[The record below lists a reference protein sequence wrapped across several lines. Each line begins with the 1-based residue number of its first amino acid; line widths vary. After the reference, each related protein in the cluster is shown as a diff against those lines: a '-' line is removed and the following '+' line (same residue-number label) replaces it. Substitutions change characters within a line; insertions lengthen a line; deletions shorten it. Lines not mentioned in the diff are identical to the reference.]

1 MRVSLRKPRSGLAT
15 SNPTQHPTPVLL
27 NRIAILLLLVLPLG
41 QAAKRTGAVVT
52 VHPLATK
59 AAEQAFERGG
69 NAVDAAVAAALTL
82 GVVDGFNSG
91 IGGGCFM
98 LIRKP
103 DGTFVAIDGRE
114 TAPQKASRDMFL
126 RDGKADPD
134 LSRTGALAIGVP
146 GALAAYELAIR
157 EHGNIDL
164 AEHLGQAAAIAE
176 KGFALDKAYL
186 RRLGQAVEKL
196 RQFPDSARIFL
207 DPDGNAWPSG
217 HSLKQPDLARSY
229 RKIAR
234 HTADWFY
241 RGPFALKTEEWML
254 ANGGLIT
261 RTDLA
266 AYKARR
272 REPVRSTYRGF
283 EIVGFPPPSSG
294 GVHVAQILNILETFD
309 LRSMPPNSPRFVHH
323 VAEAMRLAFA
333 DRAHWLG
340 DADFAPVP
348 KGLASKKY
356 ASELARRIHPDK
368 VTNVERHSTPPDAD
382 TNLFGKHTTH
392 FSATDSDGWWVACTA
407 TVNTTFGSG
416 VVLPGTGIV
425 MNNEMDDFSA
435 QPGTPN
441 AFGLIG
447 AEANAVA
454 PGKRPL
460 SSMSPTIVLR
470 DGKPVFTVG
479 AAGGPTIISQAV
491 LAIIHFIDHGMTPA
505 KALGQARFHHQWKPN
520 RLLVEKAL
528 GQATIDALRG
538 MGHTVK
544 VTDSLGAAQAIG
556 LGQAGKPFSG
566 AADPR
571 GRGVFGVS
579 GEQ

>member
-1 MRVSLRKPRSGLAT
+1 M
-15 SNPTQHPTPVLL
+15 
-27 NRIAILLLLVLPLG
+27 NRIAILLLLALPLG

-59 AAEQAFERGG
+59 AAEHAFIQGG

-126 RDGKADPD
+126 HDGKADPD

-146 GALAAYELAIR
+146 GALAAYDLAIR

-207 DPDGNAWPSG
+207 GPDGNAWPSG

-234 HTADWFY
+234 HPTDWFY

-254 ANGGLIT
+254 ANGGLIS
-261 RTDLA
+261 RADLA

-323 VAEAMRLAFA
+323 VAEAIRLAFA

>member
-1 MRVSLRKPRSGLAT
+1 MALRC
-15 SNPTQHPTPVLL
+15 
-27 NRIAILLLLVLPLG
+27 LLLLLLALPLG
-41 QAAKRTGAVVT
+41 QAAEKTGAVVT

-59 AAEQAFERGG
+59 AAEQAFKQGG
-69 NAVDAAVAAALTL
+69 NAVDATVAAALTL

-126 RDGKADPD
+126 HDGKADPD

-146 GALAAYELAIR
+146 GALAAYDLAIR

-186 RRLGQAVEKL
+186 RRLDQAVEKL

-207 DPDGNAWPSG
+207 GPDGNAWPIG

-234 HTADWFY
+234 HPTDWFY

-254 ANGGLIT
+254 ANGGLIS
-261 RTDLA
+261 RADLA

-356 ASELARRIHPDK
+356 ASELARRIHPDN

-392 FSATDSDGWWVACTA
+392 FTATDSDGWWVACTA

-491 LAIIHFIDHGMTPA
+491 LAIIHFIDHGMMPA
-505 KALGQARFHHQWKPN
+505 KALSQARFHHQWKPN

-528 GQATIDALRG
+528 GQATIDELRK

-544 VTDSLGAAQAIG
+544 VTDSIGAAQALG
-556 LGQAGKPFSG
+556 LGQAGRPFTG

-571 GRGVFGVS
+571 GRGVFSVTP
-579 GEQ
+579 

>member
-1 MRVSLRKPRSGLAT
+1 MALRC
-15 SNPTQHPTPVLL
+15 
-27 NRIAILLLLVLPLG
+27 LLLLLLALPLG
-41 QAAKRTGAVVT
+41 QAAEKTGAVVT

-59 AAEQAFERGG
+59 AAEYAFIQGG

-126 RDGKADPD
+126 HDGKADPG

-146 GALAAYELAIR
+146 GALAAYDLAIR

-186 RRLGQAVEKL
+186 RRLGQAVKKL

-207 DPDGNAWPSG
+207 GPDGNAWPSG
-217 HSLKQPDLARSY
+217 HSLKQTDLARSY
-229 RKIAR
+229 RKIAL

-254 ANGGLIT
+254 ANGGLIS
-261 RTDLA
+261 RADLA

-528 GQATIDALRG
+528 GQATIDELRK

-544 VTDSLGAAQAIG
+544 VTDSIGAAQALG
-556 LGQAGKPFSG
+556 LGQAGRPFTG

-571 GRGVFGVS
+571 GRGVFSVTP
-579 GEQ
+579 

>member
-1 MRVSLRKPRSGLAT
+1 
-15 SNPTQHPTPVLL
+15 LL
-27 NRIAILLLLVLPLG
+27 NRIAILLLLALPLG

-59 AAEQAFERGG
+59 AAEHAFIQGG

-126 RDGKADPD
+126 HDGKADPD

-146 GALAAYELAIR
+146 GALAAYDLAIR

-207 DPDGNAWPSG
+207 GPDGNAWPSG

-234 HTADWFY
+234 HPTDWFY

-254 ANGGLIT
+254 ANGGLIS
-261 RTDLA
+261 RADLA

-323 VAEAMRLAFA
+323 VAEAIRLAFA

-528 GQATIDALRG
+528 GQATIDALRA

>member
-1 MRVSLRKPRSGLAT
+1 MALRC
-15 SNPTQHPTPVLL
+15 
-27 NRIAILLLLVLPLG
+27 LLLLLLALPLG
-41 QAAKRTGAVVT
+41 QAAEKTGAVVT

-59 AAEQAFERGG
+59 AAEYAFIQGG

-103 DGTFVAIDGRE
+103 DGTFVAIEGRE

-126 RDGKADPD
+126 HDGKADPD

-146 GALAAYELAIR
+146 GALAAYDLAIR

-186 RRLGQAVEKL
+186 RRLGQAVKKL

-207 DPDGNAWPSG
+207 GPDGNAWPSG
-217 HSLKQPDLARSY
+217 HSLKQPDLARAY

-254 ANGGLIT
+254 ANGGLIS
-261 RTDLA
+261 RADLA

-340 DADFAPVP
+340 DAAFAPVP

-392 FSATDSDGWWVACTA
+392 FTATDSDGWWVACTA

-491 LAIIHFIDHGMTPA
+491 LAIIHFIDQGMTPA

-528 GQATIDALRG
+528 GQATIDELRK

-544 VTDSLGAAQAIG
+544 VTDSIGAAQALG
-556 LGQAGKPFSG
+556 LGQAGRPFTG

-571 GRGVFGVS
+571 GRGVFSVTP
-579 GEQ
+579 

>member
-1 MRVSLRKPRSGLAT
+1 MALRC
-15 SNPTQHPTPVLL
+15 
-27 NRIAILLLLVLPLG
+27 LLLLLLALPLG
-41 QAAKRTGAVVT
+41 QAAEKTVAVVT
-52 VHPLATK
+52 VHPLSTK
-59 AAEQAFERGG
+59 AAEQAFKQGG
-69 NAVDAAVAAALTL
+69 NAVDAIVAAALTL

-126 RDGKADPD
+126 HDGKADPD

-146 GALAAYELAIR
+146 GALAAYDLAIR

-164 AEHLGQAAAIAE
+164 AEHLGQAATIAE
-176 KGFALDKAYL
+176 KGFSLDKAYL

-207 DPDGNAWPSG
+207 GPDGNVWPSG

-254 ANGGLIT
+254 ANGGLISLA
-261 RTDLA
+261 DLA
-266 AYKARR
+266 AYKVRR
-272 REPVRSTYRGF
+272 REPVQSTYRGF
-283 EIVGFPPPSSG
+283 EIIGFPPPSSG

-340 DADFAPVP
+340 DTDFAPVP
-348 KGLASKKY
+348 KGLASRKY

-368 VTNVERHSTPPDAD
+368 VTNVERHSMPPDAD

-416 VVLPGTGIV
+416 VVIPGTGIV

-479 AAGGPTIISQAV
+479 AAGGPTIISQVV

-520 RLLVEKAL
+520 RLLVEKEI
-528 GQATIDALRG
+528 GQATIDALRN
-538 MGHTVK
+538 MGHTIK
-544 VTDSLGAAQAIG
+544 VTDSIGAAQA
-556 LGQAGKPFSG
+556 LGQAGRPFTG

-571 GRGVFGVS
+571 GRGVLSVTP
-579 GEQ
+579 

>member
-1 MRVSLRKPRSGLAT
+1 MALRC
-15 SNPTQHPTPVLL
+15 
-27 NRIAILLLLVLPLG
+27 LLLLLLALPLG
-41 QAAKRTGAVVT
+41 QAAEKTGAVVT

-59 AAEQAFERGG
+59 AAEYAFIQGG

-126 RDGKADPD
+126 HDGKADPE

-146 GALAAYELAIR
+146 GALAAYDLAIR

-186 RRLGQAVEKL
+186 RRLDQAVEKL

-207 DPDGNAWPSG
+207 GPDGNAWPIG

-254 ANGGLIT
+254 ANGGLIS
-261 RTDLA
+261 RADLA

-528 GQATIDALRG
+528 GQATIDELRK

-544 VTDSLGAAQAIG
+544 VTDSIGAAQALG
-556 LGQAGKPFSG
+556 LGQAGRPFTG

-571 GRGVFGVS
+571 GRGVFSVTP
-579 GEQ
+579 

>member
-1 MRVSLRKPRSGLAT
+1 MALRC
-15 SNPTQHPTPVLL
+15 
-27 NRIAILLLLVLPLG
+27 LLLLLLALPLG
-41 QAAKRTGAVVT
+41 QAAEKTGAVVT

-59 AAEQAFERGG
+59 AAEQAFKQGG
-69 NAVDAAVAAALTL
+69 NAVDATVAAALTL

-126 RDGKADPD
+126 HDGKADPD

-146 GALAAYELAIR
+146 GALAAYDLAIR

-186 RRLGQAVEKL
+186 RRLDQAVEKL

-207 DPDGNAWPSG
+207 GPDGNAWPIG

-234 HTADWFY
+234 HPTDWFY

-254 ANGGLIT
+254 ANGGLIS
-261 RTDLA
+261 RADLA

-479 AAGGPTIISQAV
+479 AAGGPTIISQAA

-528 GQATIDALRG
+528 GQATIDELRK

-544 VTDSLGAAQAIG
+544 VTDSIGAAQALG
-556 LGQAGKPFSG
+556 LGQAGRPFTG

-571 GRGVFGVS
+571 GRGVFSVTP
-579 GEQ
+579 

>member
-1 MRVSLRKPRSGLAT
+1 MALRC
-15 SNPTQHPTPVLL
+15 
-27 NRIAILLLLVLPLG
+27 LLLLLLALPLG
-41 QAAKRTGAVVT
+41 QSAEKTGAVVT

-59 AAEQAFERGG
+59 AAEQAFKQGG
-69 NAVDAAVAAALTL
+69 NAVDATVAAALTL

-126 RDGKADPD
+126 RDGKADLN
-134 LSRTGALAIGVP
+134 LSRTGGLAIGVP
-146 GALAAYELAIR
+146 GALAAYDLAIR
-157 EHGNIDL
+157 EHGRIDL
-164 AEHLGQAAAIAE
+164 ADHLGQAAAIAE
-176 KGFALDKAYL
+176 EGFALDKAYL
-186 RRLGQAVEKL
+186 GRLGQAVEKL
-196 RQFPDSARIFL
+196 RKFPDSARIFL
-207 DPDGNAWPSG
+207 DADGNPWPSG
-217 HSLKQPDLARSY
+217 HRLKQPDLARSY

-234 HTADWFY
+234 HTTDWFY

-254 ANGGLIT
+254 ANGGLIS
-261 RTDLA
+261 RADLA

-283 EIVGFPPPSSG
+283 EILGFPPPSSG

-368 VTNVERHSTPPDAD
+368 VTDVERHSTPPDAD

-491 LAIIHFIDHGMTPA
+491 LAIIHFIDHGMTPS

-520 RLLVEKAL
+520 RLLVEEAL
-528 GQATIDALRG
+528 GQATIDALRN
-538 MGHTVK
+538 MGHTIK
-544 VTDSLGAAQAIG
+544 VTDSIGAAQALG
-556 LGQAGKPFSG
+556 LGQAGRPFTG

-571 GRGVFGVS
+571 GRGVFSVTP
-579 GEQ
+579 

>member
-1 MRVSLRKPRSGLAT
+1 MALRC
-15 SNPTQHPTPVLL
+15 
-27 NRIAILLLLVLPLG
+27 LLLLLLALPLG
-41 QAAKRTGAVVT
+41 QAAEKTGAVVT

-59 AAEQAFERGG
+59 AAEYAFIQGG

-126 RDGKADPD
+126 HDGKADPG

-146 GALAAYELAIR
+146 GALAAYDLAIR

-186 RRLGQAVEKL
+186 RRLDQAVEKL

-207 DPDGNAWPSG
+207 GPDGNAWPIG

-234 HTADWFY
+234 HPTDWFY

-254 ANGGLIT
+254 ANGGLIS
-261 RTDLA
+261 RADLA

-272 REPVRSTYRGF
+272 REPVRSTYRSF

-528 GQATIDALRG
+528 GQATIDELRK

-544 VTDSLGAAQAIG
+544 VTDSIGAAQALG
-556 LGQAGKPFSG
+556 LGQAGRPFTG

-571 GRGVFGVS
+571 GRGVFSVTP
-579 GEQ
+579 

>member
-1 MRVSLRKPRSGLAT
+1 MALRC
-15 SNPTQHPTPVLL
+15 
-27 NRIAILLLLVLPLG
+27 LLLLLLALPLG
-41 QAAKRTGAVVT
+41 QAAEKTGAVVT

-59 AAEQAFERGG
+59 AAEYAFIQGG

-126 RDGKADPD
+126 HDGKADPD

-146 GALAAYELAIR
+146 GALAAYDLAIR

-186 RRLGQAVEKL
+186 RRLDQAVEKL

-207 DPDGNAWPSG
+207 GPDGNAWPIG

-254 ANGGLIT
+254 ANGGLIS
-261 RTDLA
+261 RADLA

-505 KALGQARFHHQWKPN
+505 KALSQARFHHQWKPN

-528 GQATIDALRG
+528 GQATIDELRK

-544 VTDSLGAAQAIG
+544 VTDSIGAAQALG
-556 LGQAGKPFSG
+556 LGQAGRPFTG

-571 GRGVFGVS
+571 GRGVFSVTP
-579 GEQ
+579 

>member
-1 MRVSLRKPRSGLAT
+1 M
-15 SNPTQHPTPVLL
+15 
-27 NRIAILLLLVLPLG
+27 NRIAILLLLALPLG

-59 AAEQAFERGG
+59 AAEHAFIQGG

-126 RDGKADPD
+126 HDGKADPD

-146 GALAAYELAIR
+146 GALAAYDLAIR

-207 DPDGNAWPSG
+207 GPDGNAWPSG

-254 ANGGLIT
+254 ANGGLIS
-261 RTDLA
+261 RADLA

-528 GQATIDALRG
+528 GQATIDALRN
-538 MGHTVK
+538 MGHTIK
-544 VTDSLGAAQAIG
+544 VTDSIGAAQALG
-556 LGQAGKPFSG
+556 LGQAGRPFTG

-571 GRGVFGVS
+571 GRGVFSVTP
-579 GEQ
+579 

>member
-1 MRVSLRKPRSGLAT
+1 
-15 SNPTQHPTPVLL
+15 LL
-27 NRIAILLLLVLPLG
+27 NRIAILLLLALPLG

-59 AAEQAFERGG
+59 AAEHAFIQGG

-126 RDGKADPD
+126 HDGKADPD

-146 GALAAYELAIR
+146 GALAAYDLAIR

-254 ANGGLIT
+254 ANGGLIS
-261 RTDLA
+261 RADLA

-323 VAEAMRLAFA
+323 VAEAIRLAFA

>member
-1 MRVSLRKPRSGLAT
+1 MALRC
-15 SNPTQHPTPVLL
+15 
-27 NRIAILLLLVLPLG
+27 LLLLLLALPLG
-41 QAAKRTGAVVT
+41 QAAEKTGAVVT
-52 VHPLATK
+52 VHPLATQ
-59 AAEQAFERGG
+59 AAEYAFIQGG

-98 LIRKP
+98 LIRNP

-126 RDGKADPD
+126 HDGKADPG

-146 GALAAYELAIR
+146 GALAAYDLAIR

-186 RRLGQAVEKL
+186 RRLDQAVEKL

-207 DPDGNAWPSG
+207 GPDGNAWPIG

-234 HTADWFY
+234 HPTDWFY

-254 ANGGLIT
+254 ANGGLIS
-261 RTDLA
+261 RADLA

-283 EIVGFPPPSSG
+283 EIVGFPTPSSG
-294 GVHVAQILNILETFD
+294 GVHVAQILNILESFD

-505 KALGQARFHHQWKPN
+505 KALSQARFHHQWKPN

-528 GQATIDALRG
+528 GQATIDELLK
-538 MGHTVK
+538 MGHIVK
-544 VTDSLGAAQAIG
+544 VTDSIGAAQALG
-556 LGQAGKPFSG
+556 LGQAGRPFTG

-571 GRGVFGVS
+571 GRGVFSVTP
-579 GEQ
+579 

>member
-1 MRVSLRKPRSGLAT
+1 MALRC
-15 SNPTQHPTPVLL
+15 
-27 NRIAILLLLVLPLG
+27 LLLLLLALPLG
-41 QAAKRTGAVVT
+41 QAAEKTGAVVT

-59 AAEQAFERGG
+59 AAEQAFKQGG
-69 NAVDAAVAAALTL
+69 NAVDATVAAALTL

-126 RDGKADPD
+126 HDGKADPG

-146 GALAAYELAIR
+146 GALAAYDLAIR

-164 AEHLGQAAAIAE
+164 SDHLGQAAAIAE
-176 KGFALDKAYL
+176 KGFAIDKAYL
-186 RRLGQAVEKL
+186 RRLGQAVKKL

-207 DPDGNAWPSG
+207 GPDGNAWPSG

-254 ANGGLIT
+254 ANGGLIS
-261 RTDLA
+261 RADLA
-266 AYKARR
+266 AYKAKR

-528 GQATIDALRG
+528 GQATIDELRK

-544 VTDSLGAAQAIG
+544 VTDSIGAAQALG
-556 LGQAGKPFSG
+556 LGQAGRPFTG

-571 GRGVFGVS
+571 GRGVFSVTP
-579 GEQ
+579 

>member
-1 MRVSLRKPRSGLAT
+1 MALRC
-15 SNPTQHPTPVLL
+15 
-27 NRIAILLLLVLPLG
+27 LLLLLLALPLG
-41 QAAKRTGAVVT
+41 QAAEKTGAVVT

-59 AAEQAFERGG
+59 AAEQAFKQGG
-69 NAVDAAVAAALTL
+69 NAVDATVAAALTL

-126 RDGKADPD
+126 HDGKADPD

-146 GALAAYELAIR
+146 GALAAYDLAIR

-186 RRLGQAVEKL
+186 RRLDQAVEKL

-207 DPDGNAWPSG
+207 GPDGNAWPIG

-229 RKIAR
+229 RKISR
-234 HTADWFY
+234 HPTDWFY

-254 ANGGLIT
+254 ANGGLIS
-261 RTDLA
+261 RADLA

-272 REPVRSTYRGF
+272 REPVRSTYLGF

-528 GQATIDALRG
+528 GQATIDELRK

-544 VTDSLGAAQAIG
+544 VTDSIGAAQALG
-556 LGQAGKPFSG
+556 LGQAGRPFTG

-571 GRGVFGVS
+571 GRGVFS
-579 GEQ
+579 ITP

>member
-1 MRVSLRKPRSGLAT
+1 MALRC
-15 SNPTQHPTPVLL
+15 
-27 NRIAILLLLVLPLG
+27 LLLLLLALPLG
-41 QAAKRTGAVVT
+41 QAAEKTGAVVT

-59 AAEQAFERGG
+59 AAEQAFKQGG
-69 NAVDAAVAAALTL
+69 NAVDATVAAALTL

-126 RDGKADPD
+126 HDGKADPD

-146 GALAAYELAIR
+146 GALAAYDLAIR

-186 RRLGQAVEKL
+186 RRLDQAVEKL

-207 DPDGNAWPSG
+207 GPDGNAWPSG

-234 HTADWFY
+234 HPTDWFY

-254 ANGGLIT
+254 ANGGLIS
-261 RTDLA
+261 RADLA

-528 GQATIDALRG
+528 GQATIDELRK

-544 VTDSLGAAQAIG
+544 VTDSIGAAQALG
-556 LGQAGKPFSG
+556 LGQAGRPFTG

-571 GRGVFGVS
+571 GRGVFSVTP
-579 GEQ
+579 

>member
-1 MRVSLRKPRSGLAT
+1 M
-15 SNPTQHPTPVLL
+15 

-114 TAPQKASRDMFL
+114 TAPLKASRDMFL
-126 RDGKADPD
+126 RNDKADPK

-146 GALAAYELAIR
+146 GALAAYDFAIR

-164 AEHLGQAAAIAE
+164 AEHLAQAAAIAE
-176 KGFALDKAYL
+176 EGFALDKAYL

-217 HSLKQPDLARSY
+217 HQLKQPDLARSY

-241 RGPFALKTEEWML
+241 RGPFGLKTEKWMRS
-254 ANGGLIT
+254 NGGLIT

-323 VAEAMRLAFA
+323 VTEAMQLAFA

-348 KGLASKKY
+348 RGVISKKY
-356 ASELARRIHPDK
+356 ARELARRIRPGK
-368 VTNVERHSTPPDAD
+368 VAKIEGHSIPPDAD
-382 TNLFGKHTTH
+382 TDLFNSHTTH
-392 FSATDSDGWWVACTA
+392 FSAADSNGWWVACTA

-447 AEANAVA
+447 TEANAVA

-491 LAIIHFIDHGMTPA
+491 LTIIHFIDHDMTPA
-505 KALGQARFHHQWKPN
+505 QALGQARFHHQWKPN

-528 GQATIDALRG
+528 GQATIDALRA
-538 MGHTVK
+538 MGQTVK
-544 VTDSLGAAQAIG
+544 VTDSIGAAHAIG
-556 LGQAGKPFSG
+556 LGQAGKPFTG

-571 GRGVFGVS
+571 GRGVFGVRAFS
-579 GEQ
+579 PSSALRPPSP

>member
-1 MRVSLRKPRSGLAT
+1 MALRC
-15 SNPTQHPTPVLL
+15 
-27 NRIAILLLLVLPLG
+27 LLLLLLALPLG
-41 QAAKRTGAVVT
+41 QAAEKTGAVVT

-59 AAEQAFERGG
+59 AAEYAFIQGG

-103 DGTFVAIDGRE
+103 NGTFVAIDGRE

-126 RDGKADPD
+126 HDGKADPD

-146 GALAAYELAIR
+146 GALAAYDLAIR

-186 RRLGQAVEKL
+186 RRLDQAVEKL

-207 DPDGNAWPSG
+207 GPDGNAWPIG

-234 HTADWFY
+234 HPTDWFY

-254 ANGGLIT
+254 ANGGLIS
-261 RTDLA
+261 RADLA

-309 LRSMPPNSPRFVHH
+309 LRSMPSNSPHFVHH

-528 GQATIDALRG
+528 GQATIDELRK

-544 VTDSLGAAQAIG
+544 VTDSIGAAQALG
-556 LGQAGKPFSG
+556 LGQAGRPFTG

-571 GRGVFGVS
+571 GRGVFSVTP
-579 GEQ
+579 

>member
-1 MRVSLRKPRSGLAT
+1 
-15 SNPTQHPTPVLL
+15 
-27 NRIAILLLLVLPLG
+27 
-41 QAAKRTGAVVT
+41 
-52 VHPLATK
+52 HPLATK
-59 AAEQAFERGG
+59 AAEQAFKQGG
-69 NAVDAAVAAALTL
+69 NAVDATIAAALTL

-126 RDGKADPD
+126 HDGKADPG

-146 GALAAYELAIR
+146 GALAAYDLAIR
-157 EHGNIDL
+157 EHGNIDF

-186 RRLGQAVEKL
+186 RRLGQAVKKL

-207 DPDGNAWPSG
+207 GPDGNAWPRG

-234 HTADWFY
+234 HPTDWFY

-254 ANGGLIT
+254 ANGGLIS
-261 RTDLA
+261 RADLA

-309 LRSMPPNSPRFVHH
+309 LRSMPSNSPRFVHH
-323 VAEAMRLAFA
+323 VTEAMRLAFA

-520 RLLVEKAL
+520 RLLVEEAL
-528 GQATIDALRG
+528 GQATIDALRN
-538 MGHTVK
+538 MGHTIK
-544 VTDSLGAAQAIG
+544 VTDSIGAAQALG
-556 LGQAGKPFSG
+556 LGQAGRPFTG

-571 GRGVFGVS
+571 GRGVFSVTP
-579 GEQ
+579 

>member
-1 MRVSLRKPRSGLAT
+1 MALRC
-15 SNPTQHPTPVLL
+15 
-27 NRIAILLLLVLPLG
+27 LLLLLLALPLG
-41 QAAKRTGAVVT
+41 QAAEKTGAVVT

-59 AAEQAFERGG
+59 AAEQAFKQGG
-69 NAVDAAVAAALTL
+69 NAVDATVAAALTL

-126 RDGKADPD
+126 RDGKADLN
-134 LSRTGALAIGVP
+134 LSRTGGLAIGVP
-146 GALAAYELAIR
+146 GALAAYDLAIR
-157 EHGNIDL
+157 EHGRIDL
-164 AEHLGQAAAIAE
+164 ADHLGQAAAIAE
-176 KGFALDKAYL
+176 EGFALDKAYL
-186 RRLGQAVEKL
+186 GRLGQAVEKL
-196 RQFPDSARIFL
+196 RKFPDSARIFL
-207 DPDGNAWPSG
+207 DADGNPWPSG
-217 HSLKQPDLARSY
+217 HRLKQPDLARSY

-234 HTADWFY
+234 HTTDWFY

-254 ANGGLIT
+254 ANGGLIS
-261 RTDLA
+261 RADLA

-283 EIVGFPPPSSG
+283 EILGFPPPSSG

-491 LAIIHFIDHGMTPA
+491 LAIIHFIDHGMTPS

-520 RLLVEKAL
+520 RLLVEEAL
-528 GQATIDALRG
+528 GQATIDALRN
-538 MGHTVK
+538 MGHTIK
-544 VTDSLGAAQAIG
+544 VTDSIGAAQALG
-556 LGQAGKPFSG
+556 LGQAGRPFTG

-571 GRGVFGVS
+571 GRGVFSVTP
-579 GEQ
+579 

>member
-1 MRVSLRKPRSGLAT
+1 MALRC
-15 SNPTQHPTPVLL
+15 
-27 NRIAILLLLVLPLG
+27 LLLLLLALPLG
-41 QAAKRTGAVVT
+41 QAAEKTGAVVT

-59 AAEQAFERGG
+59 AAEYAFIQGG

-103 DGTFVAIDGRE
+103 NGTFVAIDGRE

-126 RDGKADPD
+126 HDGKADPD

-146 GALAAYELAIR
+146 GALAAYDLAIR

-186 RRLGQAVEKL
+186 RRLDQAVEKL

-207 DPDGNAWPSG
+207 GPDGNAWPIG

-234 HTADWFY
+234 HPTDWFY

-254 ANGGLIT
+254 ANGGLIS
-261 RTDLA
+261 RADLA

-528 GQATIDALRG
+528 GQATIDELRK

-544 VTDSLGAAQAIG
+544 VTDSIGAAQALG
-556 LGQAGKPFSG
+556 LGQAGRPFTG

-571 GRGVFGVS
+571 GRGVFSVTP
-579 GEQ
+579 

>member
-1 MRVSLRKPRSGLAT
+1 MALRC
-15 SNPTQHPTPVLL
+15 
-27 NRIAILLLLVLPLG
+27 LLLLLLALPLG
-41 QAAKRTGAVVT
+41 QAAEKTGAVVT

-59 AAEQAFERGG
+59 AAEYAFIQGG

-126 RDGKADPD
+126 HDGKADPD

-146 GALAAYELAIR
+146 GALAAYDLAIR

-186 RRLGQAVEKL
+186 RRLGQAVKKL

-207 DPDGNAWPSG
+207 GPDGNAWPIG

-234 HTADWFY
+234 HPTDWFY

-254 ANGGLIT
+254 ANGGLIS
-261 RTDLA
+261 RADLA

-491 LAIIHFIDHGMTPA
+491 LAIIHFIDLGMTPA

-528 GQATIDALRG
+528 GQATIDELRK

-544 VTDSLGAAQAIG
+544 VTDSIGAAQALG
-556 LGQAGKPFSG
+556 LGQAGRPFTG

-571 GRGVFGVS
+571 GRGVFSVTP
-579 GEQ
+579 

>member
-1 MRVSLRKPRSGLAT
+1 MALRC
-15 SNPTQHPTPVLL
+15 
-27 NRIAILLLLVLPLG
+27 LLLLLLALPLG
-41 QAAKRTGAVVT
+41 QAAEKTGAVVT

-59 AAEQAFERGG
+59 AAEQAFKQGG
-69 NAVDAAVAAALTL
+69 NAVDATVAAALTL

-126 RDGKADPD
+126 HDGKADPD

-146 GALAAYELAIR
+146 GALAAYDLAIR

-186 RRLGQAVEKL
+186 RRLDQAVEKL

-207 DPDGNAWPSG
+207 GPDGNAWPIG

-234 HTADWFY
+234 HPTDWFY

-254 ANGGLIT
+254 ANGGLIS
-261 RTDLA
+261 RADLA

-528 GQATIDALRG
+528 GQATIDELRK

-544 VTDSLGAAQAIG
+544 VTDSIGAAQALG
-556 LGQAGKPFSG
+556 LGQAGRPFTG

-571 GRGVFGVS
+571 GRGVFSVTP
-579 GEQ
+579 

>member
-1 MRVSLRKPRSGLAT
+1 MALRC
-15 SNPTQHPTPVLL
+15 
-27 NRIAILLLLVLPLG
+27 LLLLLLALPLG
-41 QAAKRTGAVVT
+41 QAAEITGAVVT

-59 AAEQAFERGG
+59 AAEQAFNQGG
-69 NAVDAAVAAALTL
+69 NAVDATVAAALTL

-126 RDGKADPD
+126 HDGKADPG

-146 GALAAYELAIR
+146 GALAAYDLAIR

-164 AEHLGQAAAIAE
+164 AEHLGHAAAIAE

-186 RRLGQAVEKL
+186 RRLDQAVEKL

-207 DPDGNAWPSG
+207 GPDGNAWPSG

-254 ANGGLIT
+254 ANGGLIS
-261 RTDLA
+261 RADLA

-528 GQATIDALRG
+528 GQATIDELRK

-544 VTDSLGAAQAIG
+544 VTDSIGAAQALG
-556 LGQAGKPFSG
+556 LGQAGRPFTG

-571 GRGVFGVS
+571 GRGVFSVTP
-579 GEQ
+579 

>member
-1 MRVSLRKPRSGLAT
+1 MALRC
-15 SNPTQHPTPVLL
+15 
-27 NRIAILLLLVLPLG
+27 LLLLLLALPLG
-41 QAAKRTGAVVT
+41 QAAEKTGAVVT

-59 AAEQAFERGG
+59 AAEYAFIQGG

-126 RDGKADPD
+126 HDGKADPD

-146 GALAAYELAIR
+146 GALAAYDLAIR

-186 RRLGQAVEKL
+186 RRLDQAVEKL

-207 DPDGNAWPSG
+207 GPDGNAWPIG
-217 HSLKQPDLARSY
+217 HSLKQLDLARSY

-234 HTADWFY
+234 HPTDWFY

-254 ANGGLIT
+254 ANGGLIS
-261 RTDLA
+261 RADLA

-340 DADFAPVP
+340 DADFATVP

-368 VTNVERHSTPPDAD
+368 VTNIERHSTPPDAD

-528 GQATIDALRG
+528 GQATIDELRK
-538 MGHTVK
+538 MGHTIK
-544 VTDSLGAAQAIG
+544 VTDSIGAAQALG
-556 LGQAGKPFSG
+556 LGQAGRPFTG

-571 GRGVFGVS
+571 GRGVFSVTP
-579 GEQ
+579 

>member
-1 MRVSLRKPRSGLAT
+1 MALRC
-15 SNPTQHPTPVLL
+15 
-27 NRIAILLLLVLPLG
+27 LLLLLLALPLG
-41 QAAKRTGAVVT
+41 QAAEKTGAVVT

-59 AAEQAFERGG
+59 AAEYAFIQGG

-126 RDGKADPD
+126 HDGKADPD

-146 GALAAYELAIR
+146 GALAAYDLAIR

-186 RRLGQAVEKL
+186 RRLDQAVEKL
-196 RQFPDSARIFL
+196 RQFPDSASIFL
-207 DPDGNAWPSG
+207 GPDGNAWPIG

-234 HTADWFY
+234 HPTDWFY

-254 ANGGLIT
+254 ANGGLIS
-261 RTDLA
+261 RADLA

-528 GQATIDALRG
+528 GQATIDELRK

-544 VTDSLGAAQAIG
+544 VTDSIGAAQALG
-556 LGQAGKPFSG
+556 LGQAGRPFTG

-571 GRGVFGVS
+571 GRGVFSVTP
-579 GEQ
+579 

>member
-1 MRVSLRKPRSGLAT
+1 MASRC
-15 SNPTQHPTPVLL
+15 
-27 NRIAILLLLVLPLG
+27 LLLLLLALPLG
-41 QAAKRTGAVVT
+41 QAAEKTGAVVT

-59 AAEQAFERGG
+59 AAEYAFIQGG

-126 RDGKADPD
+126 HDGKADPD

-146 GALAAYELAIR
+146 GALAAYDLAIR

-186 RRLGQAVEKL
+186 RRLDQAVEKL

-207 DPDGNAWPSG
+207 GPDGNAWPIG

-234 HTADWFY
+234 HPTDWFY

-254 ANGGLIT
+254 ANGGLIS
-261 RTDLA
+261 RADLA

-505 KALGQARFHHQWKPN
+505 KALSQARFHHQWKPN

-528 GQATIDALRG
+528 GQATIDELRK

-544 VTDSLGAAQAIG
+544 VTDSIGAAQALG
-556 LGQAGKPFSG
+556 LGQAGRPFTG

-571 GRGVFGVS
+571 GRGVFSVTP
-579 GEQ
+579 